1 MMDNPN
7 RKVVE
12 TRENRENL
20 TERVEELE
28 KDVDEL
34 KTSIKRL
41 LIDIR
46 ETMNKVENPF
56 EGLQGLA
63 DLHEQANQQSDQQS
77 IRSSGSHKE
86 SGQRKRVLE
95 EEVSQEPQDV
105 GSELSEAIESA
116 RSLGNKKGQSDPA
129 KKDED
134 NIKDILGSRSFLEK
148 FDVVTLY
155 NLMEWIS
162 GMLTK
167 YDSNSIKNMLEVFEY
182 AGYIDQGS
190 RDFIVSLVELLDVNK
205 EFEDILVELYRLHKT
220 LYSEDEVMDSKML
233 DLLLKRKVEF
243 GDT

>member
-1 MMDNPN
+1 M
-7 RKVVE
+7 
-12 TRENRENL
+12 
-20 TERVEELE
+20 
-28 KDVDEL
+28 
-34 KTSIKRL
+34 
-41 LIDIR
+41 
-46 ETMNKVENPF
+46 
-56 EGLQGLA
+56 
-63 DLHEQANQQSDQQS
+63 
-77 IRSSGSHKE
+77 
-86 SGQRKRVLE
+86 
-95 EEVSQEPQDV
+95 
-105 GSELSEAIESA
+105 
-116 RSLGNKKGQSDPA
+116 
-129 KKDED
+129 
-134 NIKDILGSRSFLEK
+134 EK